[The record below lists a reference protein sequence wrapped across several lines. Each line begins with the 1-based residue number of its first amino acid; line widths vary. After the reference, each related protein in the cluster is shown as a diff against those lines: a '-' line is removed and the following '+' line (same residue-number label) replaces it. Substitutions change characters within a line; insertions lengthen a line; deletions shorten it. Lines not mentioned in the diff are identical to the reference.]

1 MCCWCIHHIIVK
13 CLSLNIQYV
22 YYGLLQIKIWVS
34 EICKPLHSFLFIFY
48 AGFQL
53 SWNWVYNQNF
63 PNTVYGYVLCICLLG
78 PWRLWVMKQEFVIV
92 NASFFQILAAT
103 VAFLM
108 PHLLN
113 IFQTNCSGW
122 KSKTKIFLHVT
133 FFPGKTSTA
142 PGF

>member
-1 MCCWCIHHIIVK
+1 MQGSNFLGTEFV
-13 CLSLNIQYV
+13 
-22 YYGLLQIKIWVS
+22 IKI
-34 EICKPLHSFLFIFY
+34 
-48 AGFQL
+48 FQIQ
-53 SWNWVYNQNF
+53 SMVMY
-63 PNTVYGYVLCICLLG
+63 YVCLLG

-113 IFQTNCSGW
+113 IFQTNCSCW
-122 KSKTKIFLHVT
+122 KSKTKIFLRVT